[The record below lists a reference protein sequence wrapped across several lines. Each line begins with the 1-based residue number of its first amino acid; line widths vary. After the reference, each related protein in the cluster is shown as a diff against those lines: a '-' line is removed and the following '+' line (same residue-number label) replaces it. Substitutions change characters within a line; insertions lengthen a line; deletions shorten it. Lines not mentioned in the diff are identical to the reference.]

1 MKVITTIRELLEQDD
16 FVREVELGMLQVVA
30 ELLSD
35 LKRYKLSRI
44 VNTNFVAIFWKI
56 VE

>member
-1 MKVITTIRELLEQDD
+1 MKVITTTRELLEQDD

-30 ELLSD
+30 ELLSG

-44 VNTNFVAIFWKI
+44 VNTNF
-56 VE
+56 